1 MYSGFIEILPSG
13 PVVISNFPYLRFA
26 CSRTAGGLILNGAL
40 SISNTPVL
48 AAAHSGTETRYR
60 WLMLGSLPT
69 QMVFQ
74 AIVLA
79 NLVIR
84 YRPLTG

>member
-40 SISNTPVL
+40 SISNTPDESSRISCSSFWHRDAVSL
-48 AAAHSGTETRYR
+48 AHARLAPDTNGFSSYSARKPRHS
-60 WLMLGSLPT
+60 
-69 QMVFQ
+69 
-74 AIVLA
+74 I
-79 NLVIR
+79 
-84 YRPLTG
+84 